1 VGLTTMVENT
11 RMKLKP
17 RMRKRKAEQE
27 RRAQQATRRAEEIL
41 SASERRMRKAVR
53 ASLETLYRVEV
64 LPWRIE
70 GGDLRPRRP
79 RSVPGGGRRMPA
91 TSKDWAAQR
100 PATPVL
106 TLIH

>member
-41 SASERRMRKAVR
+41 SASSSRMRKAVR
-53 ASLETLYRVEV
+53 
-64 LPWRIE
+64 PWRPYTGLKCFR
-70 GGDLRPRRP
+70 GG
-79 RSVPGGGRRMPA
+79 
-91 TSKDWAAQR
+91 
-100 PATPVL
+100 
-106 TLIH
+106 